1 MGTLTEL
8 LDKCP
13 ECRGTGYVMVSY
25 RNTATGGWWPAEPKP
40 CIECIR
46 RGLEEDF
53 GDDPIEPFS
62 PIPNLTAGDLTPMQ
76 WGRLS
81 KALDREYR
89 FSVGIMTLR
98 DYLTKYPP
106 EYKKIYVQHYG
117 RRKVHG
123 CYPKL
128 TTPKVEYTIWRDGI
142 GSAIPKIVWD
152 ILDIEEVTK

>member
-25 RNTATGGWWPAEPKP
+25 PINGGWSKSEPKP

-46 RGLEEDF
+46 RGLKEDF
-53 GDDPIEPFS
+53 GDDPIEPL
-62 PIPNLTAGDLTPMQ
+62 PPAIPNLATSDLTPMQ

-81 KALDREYR
+81 KALDRQYR
-89 FSVGIMTLR
+89 FSRGVMTLR
-98 DYLTKYPP
+98 DHLTNYPP

-128 TTPKVEYTIWRDGI
+128 TTPKIEYTIWRDGI
-142 GSAIPKIVWD
+142 GSVIPKIVWD
-152 ILDIEEVTK
+152 ALDIREVTK